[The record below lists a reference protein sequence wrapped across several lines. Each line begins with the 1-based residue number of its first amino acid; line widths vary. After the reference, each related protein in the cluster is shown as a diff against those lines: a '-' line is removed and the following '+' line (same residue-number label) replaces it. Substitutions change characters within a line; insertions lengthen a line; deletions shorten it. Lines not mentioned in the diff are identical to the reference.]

1 MCLGGHLRIA
11 DAPDV
16 SEDPL
21 GLAGEA
27 ARISRRLEH
36 PPPVHPAI
44 ATTYP
49 AHLAPAPA
57 PHPQRRSVHLGKA
70 LDPDH
75 LGANGVLDEAAHV
88 LIVAPLRRGELDRRP
103 AKPLIARCNLS
114 RSAVLLAREDASR
127 PLRRHHGSRPGRR
140 ESLLSIR

>member
-49 AHLAPAPA
+49 AHLAPARTHNAARYISGRPWT
-57 PHPQRRSVHLGKA
+57 PTTSA
-70 LDPDH
+70 LT
-75 LGANGVLDEAAHV
+75 V
-88 LIVAPLRRGELDRRP
+88 
-103 AKPLIARCNLS
+103 S
-114 RSAVLLAREDASR
+114 STR
-127 PLRRHHGSRPGRR
+127 PLMSSSSRHSDVANWTAARPSR
-140 ESLLSIR
+140 L